1 MSSLSDSAT
10 SSVSS
15 KARAE
20 RMHHKLHEAFQPM
33 RLEMLDESSRHAH
46 HVSKVRGP
54 EAGATETHFR
64 MVIVSSVFDGVSRV
78 NRSRMVHEVLA
89 DELGS
94 GLHALTLTLR
104 TPQEEESRAA

>member
-1 MSSLSDSAT
+1 
-10 SSVSS
+10 
-15 KARAE
+15 
-20 RMHHKLHEAFQPM
+20 
-33 RLEMLDESSRHAH
+33 
-46 HVSKVRGP
+46 
-54 EAGATETHFR
+54 
-64 MVIVSSVFDGVSRV
+64 MVIVSSAFDGVSRV

>member
-10 SSVSS
+10 GSVPS

-20 RMHHKLHEAFQPM
+20 RMRQKLDAAFQPV

-46 HVSKVRGP
+46 HVSMVRGP
-54 EAGATETHFR
+54 EAGASETHFR
-64 MVIVSSVFDGVSRV
+64 MLIVSGAFDGVSRV

-94 GLHALTLTLR
+94 GLHALALTLR
-104 TPQEEESRAA
+104 TPQEEESHAA